1 MKKNKIK
8 DVGFLPLF
16 NVILTELKMYLSFS
30 FFIRSGDEP
39 FSEITGINATI
50 KDPNEK
56 YALRAVKDIIKKSRL
71 PFVIEKDPDGKK
83 IKILIAK

>member
-50 KDPNEK
+50 KDPN
-56 YALRAVKDIIKKSRL
+56 
-71 PFVIEKDPDGKK
+71 
-83 IKILIAK
+83 